1 MARKSMNIVD
11 TVAWIKRAAND
22 VRGRHI
28 ANLYYDKEGGM
39 FFIKLKGGWI
49 ILSEPGKRVHFTS
62 RRQPPSEFKPD
73 PLVVLAR
80 KYMRNRRLSD
90 VSLVG
95 HDRIVSFATDN
106 GYRIIVELVP
116 RGIVALVSPE
126 GVILAASRYATLRD
140 RVIKPKKPYNPPPSR
155 GKPIDQLT
163 VNDIVDAVE
172 RRGKLVSGLVS
183 ILGIP
188 GELAEEAV
196 HRAGLQ
202 PDLDTIDIG
211 EAVKVLR
218 RMNEILEEAFNGRGY
233 IVTKEGTGIEVDP
246 FYPSRYEN
254 GYSIIEYDDFNTAL
268 EEFFELYI
276 KAKPASKVA
285 EADSERYRLL
295 ASLEKAQ
302 QQARRYREEAELL
315 RRLADGISRNYELFS
330 KFMDCVRARGEACLE
345 EYKIQGVLD
354 SGRLILTVND
364 YKVDIPLKVKSID
377 DLIIELFKRAG
388 TLEAKA
394 ERAEMMRV
402 EIEEKLKELSIKAK
416 SREIG
421 ELYKK
426 RKRYWFETFHFTL
439 TRNGFLAVGG
449 KDASQN
455 ELLVRRYLDPH
466 DIFMHADIHG
476 APAVVVKTKGNVPSE
491 EDLYDSAVIGV
502 AYSKGWKAGIGSIRV
517 FYVTAD
523 QVSLSP
529 PTGEYLAKGGIMVY
543 GRKNY
548 LRPVPVRIWLGIGLD
563 NDGIPRIIQGSREV
577 VERYSLVFASL
588 IPGEE
593 KRLDV
598 ARELKQKFSQM
609 MDYDVKP
616 FILAVPEQDL
626 ASRIPGRARI
636 TGVWKGKAN
645 IINFKEFLV

>member
-1 MARKSMNIVD
+1 MNIVD

-196 HRAGLQ
+196 HRVGLQ
-202 PDLDTIDIG
+202 PDLDTIDVG

-476 APAVVVKTKGNVPSE
+476 APAVVVKTKGNVPSK

>member
-1 MARKSMNIVD
+1 MNIVD

-196 HRAGLQ
+196 HRVGLQ
-202 PDLDTIDIG
+202 PDLDTIDVG

>member
-1 MARKSMNIVD
+1 MNIVD

-39 FFIKLKGGWI
+39 FFIKLKGGRI

-476 APAVVVKTKGNVPSE
+476 APAVVVKTKGNVPSK

>member
-1 MARKSMNIVD
+1 MNIVD
-11 TVAWIKRAAND
+11 ILAWIRRAAND

-39 FFIKLKGGWI
+39 FFIKLKGGRI
-49 ILSEPGKRVHFTS
+49 IISEPGKRVHFTS

-95 HDRIVSFATDN
+95 HDRIVSFVTDN

-126 GVILAASRYATLRD
+126 GLILAASRYATLRD

-163 VNDIVDAVE
+163 ANDIVEAVE

-202 PDLDTIDIG
+202 PDLDTIDVG
-211 EAVKVLR
+211 EAGKVLS
-218 RMNEILEEAFNGRGY
+218 RMNEILEEAFNGKGY
-233 IVTKEGTGIEVDP
+233 IVTKEGAGIEVDP

-285 EADSERYRLL
+285 EANSERYRLL

-330 KFMDCVRARGEACLE
+330 KFMDCVKAHGEACLE

-354 SGRLILTVND
+354 SGRLILTING
-364 YKVDIPLKVKSID
+364 YKVDIPLKVKSVD

-394 ERAEMMRV
+394 ERAEKMRV

-439 TRNGFLAVGG
+439 TRNGFLTVGG

-476 APAVVVKTKGNVPSE
+476 APAVVVKTKGNTPSE
-491 EDLYDSAVIGV
+491 DDLYDSAVIAV

-517 FYVTAD
+517 FYVTSD

-609 MDYDVKP
+609 VDYDAKP

>member
-1 MARKSMNIVD
+1 MNIVD
-11 TVAWIKRAAND
+11 TIAWIKRAAND

-28 ANLYYDKEGGM
+28 TNLYYDKEGGM
-39 FFIKLKGGWI
+39 FFIKLKGGRI
-49 ILSEPGKRVHFTS
+49 IISEPGKRVHFTS

-95 HDRIVSFATDN
+95 HDRIVSLAADN

-126 GVILAASRYATLRD
+126 GLILAASRYATLRD

-163 VNDIVDAVE
+163 VNDIVEAVE

-202 PDLDTIDIG
+202 PDLDTIDVG
-211 EAVKVLR
+211 EAGEILS
-218 RMNEILEEAFNGRGY
+218 RMNEILEEAFNGKGY

-254 GYSIIEYDDFNTAL
+254 GYSIVEYDDFNTAL

-330 KFMDCVRARGEACLE
+330 KFMDCVKARGEACLG
-345 EYKIQGVLD
+345 EYKIQGILD
-354 SGRLILTVND
+354 SGRLILTTND
-364 YKVDIPLKVKSID
+364 YKVDIPLKVKSVD

-394 ERAEMMRV
+394 ERAEKMRV

-455 ELLVRRYLDPH
+455 ELLVRRYLDTH

-476 APAVVVKTKGNVPSE
+476 APAVVVKTKGNTPTE

-609 MDYDVKP
+609 VDYDAKP

>member
-1 MARKSMNIVD
+1 MNIVD
-11 TVAWIKRAAND
+11 TLAWIKRADND
-22 VRGRHI
+22 VRGRNI

-39 FFIKLKGGWI
+39 FFIKLKGGRI
-49 ILSEPGKRVHFTS
+49 IISEPGKRVHFTS

-80 KYMRNRRLSD
+80 KYMRNKRLSD

-126 GVILAASRYATLRD
+126 GLILAASRYVTLRD

-163 VNDIVDAVE
+163 VNDIVEAVE

-202 PDLDTIDIG
+202 PDLDTIDVG
-211 EAVKVLR
+211 EAGKVLS
-218 RMNEILEEAFNGRGY
+218 RMNEILKEAFNGKGY

-254 GYSIIEYDDFNTAL
+254 GYSIVEYDDFNTAL

-276 KAKPASKVA
+276 KAKRASKVA

-330 KFMDCVRARGEACLE
+330 KFMDCVKARGHDCLG

-354 SGRLILTVND
+354 SGRLILTIND
-364 YKVDIPLKVKSID
+364 YKVDIPLKVKSVD

-394 ERAEMMRV
+394 ERAEKMRV

-439 TRNGFLAVGG
+439 TINGFLAVGG

-476 APAVVVKTKGNVPSE
+476 APAVVVKTKGNTPSE
-491 EDLYDSAVIGV
+491 EDLYDSAIIAV

-577 VERYSLVFASL
+577 VERYSLVFANL

-609 MDYDVKP
+609 VDYDAKP

>member
-1 MARKSMNIVD
+1 MNIVD

-39 FFIKLKGGWI
+39 FFIKLKGGRI

-196 HRAGLQ
+196 HRVGLQ
-202 PDLDTIDIG
+202 PDLDTIDVG

-476 APAVVVKTKGNVPSE
+476 APAVVVKTKGNVPSK